1 MYKRYRIVI
10 NGREYEVAVEE
21 LGAATANYAQASP
34 VAPQAPSVQATTQ
47 PPAPTNVSAAPPAPS
62 VPVSPPAPKPTP
74 TAPVAPAPPSGGATI
89 SAPMPGKILK
99 VLVQPGM
106 QIKKG
111 QNMLILEAMKMENE
125 ILAPSDGVV
134 RDVKVKEGDNV
145 NTGDPMVIIA

>member
-21 LGAATANYAQASP
+21 LGAATSNYAQASP
-34 VAPQAPSVQATTQ
+34 VAPQAPTVQAATQ
-47 PPAPTNVSAAPPAPS
+47 PPAPAHVPAA
-62 VPVSPPAPKPTP
+62 PPAPKPTP

-106 QIKKG
+106 QVKKG